1 MRRTVF
7 VSALVCALV
16 ALSAAAGS
24 AAAEDIHPMF
34 RLEPELGLAPLAADH
49 DLGLPVDADPALL
62 AELARVRTEPG
73 ALPQLELTLDG
84 GKKLALPLEHTDVR
98 AEVSGFIARVEVTQ
112 RYKNP
117 MTRPI
122 EAIYVFPLPE
132 NSAVDDMKIRVG
144 DRLIEAEIQRRAE
157 ARHTYETAR
166 REGYTAALLEQ
177 ERPNVFTQSVANI
190 PPGEDIDV
198 VIRYVQDLTYDAGA
212 YEFVF
217 PMVVGPRFIP
227 GSATGRTGP
236 GWSPDTD
243 AVPDA
248 SRITPPVVGGGRRT
262 GHDISVEVVI
272 DPGLPVVDFTVPT
285 HQVEAAVADGATVIT
300 LAEKDSIPNRDFV
313 LRFRVDQDEPQGALY
328 AHRSGKH
335 GGVFSL
341 VVQPPTLDVDA
352 LLGQREIVFV
362 IDISGSMWGRPIAM
376 AKDAAREAIRRLR
389 PVDTFNVVTFAGQT
403 AKAFPASRPA
413 NQTNIKLAFDFI
425 AAAQAGGGTYLA
437 DAVKTVLSP
446 QVEDGRD
453 RIVVFL
459 TDGYVGNEAGIIA
472 DVERFL
478 QAHRQEGRRARA
490 FGFGVGSSVNR
501 FLLDGVGKAGD
512 GAAVYL
518 TTREDPVQAV
528 DTMSRLID
536 HPILS
541 DVRIDWGGLAVSD
554 VEPARIP
561 DLLASRPLIL
571 HGRYKAAG
579 AGTVVVSGKANGK
592 RVKVEIPVVLPQA
605 ESKNGVLE
613 TLWARAR
620 IESLSRALWDGEDK
634 EVVETITGLGLDYRI
649 VTAYTSFVAVDRSR
663 KVGDGDPT
671 TIVQPIDAPEGVT
684 PEMAAPVQGLLGG
697 MGGGVGYG
705 GGGVG
710 GRGVGALGKVGPAKL
725 MRAPAPLTL
734 TVGDTSGR
742 GRAGEVRTHATVSPA
757 EEPLAAVEKEDEK
770 ADEKADEK
778 DADRS
783 VEKPADARVRGV
795 ARSVALAVEG
805 AFDKAI
811 VERVVRARLSAV
823 RHCYER
829 RLTSAPRLKG
839 QLDLAWIIDAS
850 GLVKDARVTAD
861 TVGDAEL
868 AACVVQQVQR
878 WRFPAPKG
886 TAKVTWSVAL
896 KTGE

>member
-7 VSALVCALV
+7 VSALVCSLFALV
-16 ALSAAAGS
+16 AVAFAAPGDDAD
-24 AAAEDIHPMF
+24 APVF
-34 RLEPELGLAPLAADH
+34 RADTAVPLTPLMSEQ
-49 DLGLPVDADPALL
+49 DLGAPVDADPALL
-62 AELARVRTEPG
+62 EALSRVRTEPG
-73 ALPQLELTLDG
+73 SIPQLEVAIDG
-84 GKKLALPLEHTDVR
+84 GKKMALPLEHTDVR

-112 RYKNP
+112 RYQNP
-117 MTRPI
+117 LTKPI

-157 ARHTYETAR
+157 ARQTYETAR

-198 VIRYVQDLTYDAGA
+198 VIRYVQDLSYDAGE

-227 GSATGRTGP
+227 GTPTGKTGT

-248 SRITPPVVGGGRRT
+248 SRITPPVMGGGRRT

-272 DPGLPVVDFTVPT
+272 DPGLPVVDFDVPT
-285 HQVEAAVADGATVIT
+285 HQVEAAVADEATVIT

-313 LRFRVDQDEPQGALY
+313 LRFRVDKEQPQGALY

-389 PVDTFNVVTFAGQT
+389 PVDTFNVVTFSGQT
-403 AKAFPASRPA
+403 AKAFEASRPA

-425 AAAQAGGGTYLA
+425 ASAQAGGGTYLA
-437 DAVKTVLSP
+437 DAVRTVLSP
-446 QVEDGRD
+446 EVEDGRD

-459 TDGYVGNEAGIIA
+459 TDGYVGNEAEIIG
-472 DVERFL
+472 DVERF
-478 QAHRQEGRRARA
+478 QKAHRKEGRRARA
-490 FGFGVGSSVNR
+490 FGFGIGSSVNR
-501 FLLDGVGKAGD
+501 YLLDGVGKAGD
-512 GAAVYL
+512 GATVYL
-518 TTREDPVQAV
+518 TTREDPVKAV
-528 DTMSRLID
+528 DTMSRMID

-541 DVRIDWGGLAVSD
+541 DVRIDWDGLAVSD
-554 VEPARIP
+554 VEPALVP
-561 DLLASRPLIL
+561 DLLASRPLVL
-571 HGRYKAAG
+571 HGRYKEPG
-579 AGTVVVSGKANGK
+579 AGTVVVSGEANGE
-592 RVKVEIPVVLPQA
+592 RIEVRIPVVLPES

-620 IESLSRALWDGEDK
+620 IESLSRDLWDGEDK

-671 TIVQPIDAPEGVT
+671 TIVQPVEAPEGVV
-684 PEMAAPVQGLLGG
+684 PELAAPMGTVGAVTGVGSGGGGTGYGMGGLLGTG
-697 MGGGVGYG
+697 KGAPPRRMQAPSPVAPPPAGHGAF
-705 GGGVG
+705 
-710 GRGVGALGKVGPAKL
+710 GRRGDRTVARTEVVSRTDPPAAGETAAGDEESGKKELEKPKDARARVVVRTIATAVDGAL
-725 MRAPAPLTL
+725 
-734 TVGDTSGR
+734 
-742 GRAGEVRTHATVSPA
+742 
-757 EEPLAAVEKEDEK
+757 
-770 ADEKADEK
+770 
-778 DADRS
+778 
-783 VEKPADARVRGV
+783 
-795 ARSVALAVEG
+795 
-805 AFDKAI
+805 DKAI
-811 VERVVRARLSAV
+811 VERFVRAKLGQV
-823 RHCYER
+823 RHCYEAE
-829 RLTSAPRLKG
+829 LQKTAGLAG
-839 QLDLAWIIDAS
+839 TLDLAWTIGPS
-850 GLVKDARVTAD
+850 GAVEGVRVSSD
-861 TVGDAEL
+861 TVGDGKV
-868 AACVVQQVQR
+868 AACVVEHVKR
-878 WRFPAPKG
+878 WHFPATG
-886 TAKVTWSVAL
+886 GGSVKVTWSVAL
-896 KTGE
+896 KTE